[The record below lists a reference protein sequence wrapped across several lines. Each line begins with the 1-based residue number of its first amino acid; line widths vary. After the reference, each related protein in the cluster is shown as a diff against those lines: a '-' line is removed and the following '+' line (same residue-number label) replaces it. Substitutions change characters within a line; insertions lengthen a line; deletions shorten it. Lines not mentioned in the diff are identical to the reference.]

1 MLLKLFCKVGWEQI
15 LSNQCCGATTSLIPK
30 LANDTEKEAEEGT
43 ISRSTNTDVNIPN
56 NILTN

>member
-1 MLLKLFCKVGWEQI
+1 MLLKLLCKVGWEQI
-15 LSNQCCGATTSLIPK
+15 LPNQCCGARTSLIPK